1 MAMDKHNIIKLD
13 AKFSKIAPLS
23 PFDRQASR
31 KRIRNV
37 FLDAKNAEESQK
49 IIKGDGNG

>member
-1 MAMDKHNIIKLD
+1 MVMDKHNIKLD

-37 FLDAKNAEESQK
+37 FLENQKMLKKAKK
-49 IIKGDGNG
+49 